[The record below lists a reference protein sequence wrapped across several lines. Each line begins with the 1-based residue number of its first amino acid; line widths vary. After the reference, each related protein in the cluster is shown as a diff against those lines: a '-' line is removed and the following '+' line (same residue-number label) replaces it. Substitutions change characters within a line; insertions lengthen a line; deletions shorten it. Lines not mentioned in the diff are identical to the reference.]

1 MVEVH
6 ASAPAHVCLLA
17 VQIRYAKEECA
28 PGHPVMRVWAAA
40 KLPKDENTLKRLT
53 LPPARVTRESRF
65 FLEMG
70 GK

>member
-1 MVEVH
+1 MVVVH
-6 ASAPAHVCLLA
+6 ASAPAHLCLLA
-17 VQIRYAKEECA
+17 VQIGYSKEKGA
-28 PGHPVMRVWAAA
+28 PEHSAMRVWAAA
-40 KLPKDENTLKRLT
+40 KLRKDENTLKRLT